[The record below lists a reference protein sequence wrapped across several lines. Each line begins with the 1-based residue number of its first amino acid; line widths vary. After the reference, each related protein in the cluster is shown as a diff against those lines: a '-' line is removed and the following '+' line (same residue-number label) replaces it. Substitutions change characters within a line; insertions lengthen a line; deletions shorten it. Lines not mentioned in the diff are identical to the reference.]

1 VGSALRTSGP
11 LAGYNVR
18 HVLLVG
24 HSQTGHVT
32 TNFVKNAH
40 ESHRRAGGAP
50 VFDGYFPAGNA
61 GALFGPRD
69 VPLVQVVSDGD
80 MAASAERRGHR
91 RADSDEPTDRY
102 RLYELAGVSHMGT
115 RHPPHSD
122 PKPWNERLSGAIAA
136 NAVMNS
142 LPHDE
147 LFNVSL
153 NHLVQ
158 WVAKGTVPP
167 RAARIEIDPDGRFI
181 AKDENGNSRGGVRCA
196 QMDVPRAIYYSSPRK
211 ADGTPVGGIVG
222 TEAAFDKPTMQ
233 KLYQTRTTYI
243 ARFDKRLDELIG
255 QGWLLGADA
264 RDMRDE
270 AESQNF

>member
-1 VGSALRTSGP
+1 
-11 LAGYNVR
+11 VR

-32 TNFVKNAH
+32 TNFVKGAH

-50 VFDGYFPAGNA
+50 VFDGYFPSGNP
-61 GALFGPRD
+61 GALFAPRD

-91 RADSDEPTDRY
+91 RPDSDDVTDRY

-115 RHPPHSD
+115 RYPPHSD
-122 PKPWNERLSGAIAA
+122 PKPWSERLSGAIPTSAI
-136 NAVMNS
+136 MNS

-147 LFNVSL
+147 LFNMSL

-158 WVAKGTVPP
+158 WVAKGVTPP
-167 RAARIEIDPDGRFI
+167 RADRLEIDPDGRFI
-181 AKDENGNSRGGVRCA
+181 AKDEHGNSRGGVRCA

-211 ADGTPVGGIVG
+211 ADGTPAGGIVG
-222 TEAAFDKPTMQ
+222 TEVAFDKSTMQ
-233 KLYQTRTTYI
+233 KLYENPTNYVQ
-243 ARFDKRLDELIG
+243 RFDKRLDELIA
-255 QGWLLGADA
+255 QNWLLGADA
-264 RDMRDE
+264 RNMRVE
-270 AESQNF
+270 AESQIF